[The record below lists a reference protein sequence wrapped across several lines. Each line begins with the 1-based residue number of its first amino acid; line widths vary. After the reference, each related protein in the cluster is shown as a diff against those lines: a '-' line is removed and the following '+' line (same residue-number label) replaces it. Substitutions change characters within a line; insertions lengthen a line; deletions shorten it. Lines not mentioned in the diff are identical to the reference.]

1 MMGSRVRV
9 NRIIPFSS
17 VDGPGNRTAVF
28 LQGCPNRCLY
38 CHNPETRGFCT
49 ACGRCLPGCP
59 TGAISRGEDGSIR
72 FDRKACVQC
81 DQCIHVCPVSASPRV
96 EWLDAQAV
104 MEHVSHQIPF
114 IRGVTV
120 SGGECM
126 LEPEFLLELTHLAG
140 EAGLGTMID
149 SSGTVDF
156 AEHEELVDA
165 CEGVMLD
172 IKAFDPEDHRRIV
185 GVSNETVLKNAVYLS
200 EKNRLFEV
208 RFVIAPSLYDT
219 AASTEN
225 LGRFL
230 QPLYRNHPFRIKLI
244 AFRPMGVEE
253 QYRSL
258 TVPPREQMEALARGL
273 AEQGYREII
282 II

>member
-1 MMGSRVRV
+1 
-9 NRIIPFSS
+9 
-17 VDGPGNRTAVF
+17 
-28 LQGCPNRCLY
+28 
-38 CHNPETRGFCT
+38 
-49 ACGRCLPGCP
+49 
-59 TGAISRGEDGSIR
+59 
-72 FDRKACVQC
+72 
-81 DQCIHVCPVSASPRV
+81 
-96 EWLDAQAV
+96 
-104 MEHVSHQIPF
+104 
-114 IRGVTV
+114 
-120 SGGECM
+120 
-126 LEPEFLLELTHLAG
+126 
-140 EAGLGTMID
+140 
-149 SSGTVDF
+149 
-156 AEHEELVDA
+156 
-165 CEGVMLD
+165 MLD

-258 TVPPREQMEALARGL
+258 TVPPREPMEGLPGDHHYLTKQEVRGG
-273 AEQGYREII
+273 QSQPHG
-282 II
+282 